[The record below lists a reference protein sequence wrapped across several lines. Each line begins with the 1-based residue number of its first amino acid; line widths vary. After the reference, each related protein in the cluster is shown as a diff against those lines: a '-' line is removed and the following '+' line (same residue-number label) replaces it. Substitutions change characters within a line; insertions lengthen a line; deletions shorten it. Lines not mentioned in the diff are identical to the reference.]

1 MYINLKVSNELNEK
15 RKALN
20 LTWRQLIQAGLK
32 TSQKQEPLNT
42 DLSTII
48 PNLRLISKAVKDVY
62 DTLKST
68 KP

>member
-20 LTWRQLIQAGLK
+20 LTWRDLIQAGLK
-32 TSQKQEPLNT
+32 ASQKQEPLNV
-42 DLSTII
+42 DHSSLI
-48 PNLRLISKAVKDVY
+48 PNLRLISRAVKDLY
-62 DTLKST
+62 DTLKS